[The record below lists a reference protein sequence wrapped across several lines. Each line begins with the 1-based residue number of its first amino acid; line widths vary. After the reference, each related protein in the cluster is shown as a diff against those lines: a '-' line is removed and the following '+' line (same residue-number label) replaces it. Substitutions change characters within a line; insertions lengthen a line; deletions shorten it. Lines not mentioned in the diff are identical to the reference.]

1 MAAVVHHGAGGS
13 SWQAALVNIPLPTHP
28 PPPHKFSV
36 SVSLVASVFSRMLH
50 ISFTVSRLLLYSA
63 ISKDEPEDARNR
75 VTKLPFNGYSD
86 EFLDRLEPN
95 GNIPADKDLRYGE
108 SLVLVFLVGWGN
120 CNTSVGFLLQRSI
133 VTV

>member
-1 MAAVVHHGAGGS
+1 MVLKFLWPLRIAYLHNVTYTGVNMREKKSGA
-13 SWQAALVNIPLPTHP
+13 L
-28 PPPHKFSV
+28 
-36 SVSLVASVFSRMLH
+36 SRVQKIKKRLSH
-50 ISFTVSRLLLYSA
+50 SFGRLA